1 MELNTKTIRQSKS
14 DRIFDA
20 VNITLLCLLL
30 LTVIYPLIYVISC
43 SFSDPLLVVQS
54 KIKVLPQKVTLV
66 AYQRV
71 FRNELVM
78 SGYKNTFIYTILGTA
93 LNVAIT
99 TMTAYPLSRRDF
111 AIRKPVT
118 VLVTFTMLFSG
129 GMIPTFLVVKNLK
142 LIDTIWALLLP
153 GAMSTWNMFIMK
165 NYFQTSIPNELYEA
179 ARIDGADNFQILL
192 KIVLPLS
199 APIIAV
205 MVLYYGVAHWNSYF
219 NALLYLRDRYRYPL
233 QLVLRSF
240 FNANDYSEQGGAGG
254 DSGMTA
260 LLVAET
266 MKYALIVVASGP
278 ILCLYPFLQRFFV
291 KDVMLGAIKG

>member
-291 KDVMLGAIKG
+291 KGVMIGAIKG

>member
-291 KDVMLGAIKG
+291 KGVMLGAIKG

>member
-1 MELNTKTIRQSKS
+1 M
-14 DRIFDA
+14 
-20 VNITLLCLLL
+20 
-30 LTVIYPLIYVISC
+30 
-43 SFSDPLLVVQS
+43 QS

-278 ILCLYPFLQRFFV
+278 ILCLYPFLQRFFI
-291 KDVMLGAIKG
+291 KGVMLGAIKG